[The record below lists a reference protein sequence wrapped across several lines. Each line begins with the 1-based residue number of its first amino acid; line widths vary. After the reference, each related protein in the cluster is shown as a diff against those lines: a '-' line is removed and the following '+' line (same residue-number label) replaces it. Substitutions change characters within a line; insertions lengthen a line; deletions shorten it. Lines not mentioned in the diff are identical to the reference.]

1 MQDLKTFLTQE
12 KPGTLMRH
20 YSLPCI
26 ISLLVAA
33 LYNIVD
39 QIFIAN
45 ASYLGSYGNSANT
58 VVYPLTVAALSVAVL
73 IGDGV
78 CAFSSIASGAG
89 RTDDTHHAV
98 GNGIVMC
105 IVSSLVITALY
116 LVFADQIITLFG
128 GAVSQRTL
136 ELSQEYFFWI
146 TLGIPF
152 YMLGQAANPIIR
164 SDGSPRFAMFATL
177 IGCVVNIILD
187 PIFIFPLGMGMKG
200 AAIATVIGQ
209 ILTAVVSLW
218 YLKDMRTM
226 HLRKESFHLIPRIM
240 RQTLYLG
247 MTSFLSQISI
257 VCSMAVMQNM
267 VMRYGAMDP
276 TFSQPEYAQIPMA
289 VLGIVM
295 KVFQIVISV
304 SVGIAAGM
312 IPVLGFNIGAALKE
326 RAAKM
331 FKLVLKSELI
341 LGIAALLVVELLP
354 RQLIGIFGAANEA
367 EIYTEFAIKSFR
379 LYLML
384 IPLATVNKGTFISMQ
399 AIGKA
404 KESTL
409 LSLFREI
416 VLGCGLATLLP
427 VFFGLDGVLYSMPAS
442 DFFAFLVAAHLI
454 LTTLREL
461 NSDEVT
467 DLAQAK

>member
-1 MQDLKTFLTQE
+1 MQDLTTYLTRE
-12 KPGTLMRH
+12 KPGRLMAH

-58 VVYPLTVAALSVAVL
+58 VVYPLTVAALSIAVM

-89 RTDDTHHAV
+89 RSEDSHHAV

-105 IVSSLVITALY
+105 IVSSLIITILY
-116 LVFADQIITLFG
+116 LVFADSIITLFG
-128 GAVSQRTL
+128 GAVSQRTF

-152 YMLGQAANPIIR
+152 YMFGQAANPIIR

-177 IGCVVNIILD
+177 VGCAANIILD
-187 PIFIFPLGMGMKG
+187 PIFIYPLGMGMKG

-209 ILTAVVSLW
+209 ILTAALSLW

-226 HLRKESFHLIPRIM
+226 HLQKSSFHLVPRIM
-240 RQTLYLG
+240 RQSLYLG

-267 VMRYGAMDP
+267 IMHYGAMDP
-276 TFSQPEYAQIPMA
+276 TFSQPEYTQIPMA

-312 IPVLGFNIGAALKE
+312 IPVLGFNIGAGLKQ
-326 RAAKM
+326 RSAAM
-331 FKLVLKSELI
+331 FKLVLKNEFL
-341 LGIAALLVVELLP
+341 LGVVALLVVELLP

-367 EIYTEFAIKSFR
+367 EIYTEFAMKSFCI
-379 LYLML
+379 YLILM
-384 IPLATVNKGTFISMQ
+384 PLATVNKGTFISMQ
-399 AIGKA
+399 ALGKA

-416 VLGCGLATLLP
+416 VLGCGLAILLP
-427 VFFGLDGVLYSMPAS
+427 VFFGLDGVLYSMPVS
-442 DFFAFLVAAHLI
+442 DLFAFLVALHLI
-454 LTTLREL
+454 LATLHELQSADATTFAE
-461 NSDEVT
+461 
-467 DLAQAK
+467 AK